1 MQITLVQGLLIALL
15 VFICAFDK
23 HMETFMWFR
32 PLVVAFF
39 TGIILG
45 DVRLGMQAG
54 AVAELSYLGLLTVG
68 GTVPPDPLF
77 AGLMTTVLAYTTGC
91 DVNTALGLAVP
102 FALIGQWI
110 NTGTNTF
117 YAGFLP
123 KVDKC
128 AAAGDEKGIAK
139 VMYTGWILYAAMFAL
154 AAFLSTYALQSG
166 ISLLKIMRPLIIF
179 ICFICCV
186 SFYFQNVIGPK
197 AQTKLWTLLISMKQ
211 KSPEVDIP
219 EGVFYDEIDGY
230 NLYVKHKNR
239 KTGMLY
245 DVLIYNFEK
254 GFENAQ
260 IIKSDSGRLEMT
272 ADKQHLYLHLYSGE
286 QFENLKSQN
295 MNQRNV
301 PYRRETFREKHAII
315 EFNSDFNMVD
325 AGIMS
330 NQSNSKDMRML
341 QADIDSMKLQNDSVG
356 RGYYKEAMAGTYKVT
371 ASLSKED
378 TLKIEK
384 AYLGEYNVDSL
395 YNVATLMQKQKVIST
410 AVSRAESAGSDWSFK
425 SFNISQTESSLR
437 RHMTS
442 WHEKLTLS
450 LACLIF
456 FFIGAPLGGIIRKGG
471 LGMPVVVSVLI
482 FIIYYII
489 NNTGYKMARDGQWVV
504 WMGMWTST
512 AVLAPLGAFL
522 TYKSNN
528 DSVVLNADAYIN
540 WFKKVV
546 GIRSVR
552 HLFRKEVIIHDP
564 DYTRIPEELKALSV
578 DCREYADRKGLKRAP
593 NYFKLWMTDSQDEA
607 VEDINER
614 LESLIDEMSNTRSV
628 TLLTALNTYPV
639 IPIHAHVRPFRNYWL
654 NLLCG
659 IVFPIGL
666 FFYFRIWAFRIRL
679 NKDMERIIKT
689 NEDVIGIIERDQNK

>member
-1 MQITLVQGLLIALL
+1 MLFIGTFFICLFIFMMQFLWKYVDEMVGKGLEVSVLAQFFFYSALTLVPLSLPLAILLA
-15 VFICAFDK
+15 
-23 HMETFMWFR
+23 
-32 PLVVAFF
+32 
-39 TGIILG
+39 
-45 DVRLGMQAG
+45 
-54 AVAELSYLGLLTVG
+54 
-68 GTVPPDPLF
+68 
-77 AGLMTTVLAYTTGC
+77 
-91 DVNTALGLAVP
+91 
-102 FALIGQWI
+102 ALI
-110 NTGTNTF
+110 TF
-117 YAGFLP
+117 GNFGERFELLAM
-123 KVDKC
+123 K
-128 AAAGDEKGIAK
+128 AAG
-139 VMYTGWILYAAMFAL
+139 VP
-154 AAFLSTYALQSG
+154 
-166 ISLLKIMRPLIIF
+166 LLKMMRPLIIF
-179 ICFICCV
+179 ITFICCV
-186 SFYFQNVIGPK
+186 SFYFQNVIGPI
-197 AQTKLWTLLISMKQ
+197 AETKLWTLLFSMKQ

-260 IIKSDSGRLEMT
+260 IIKADSGRLEMT

-295 MNQRNV
+295 MSQKNV

-325 AGIMS
+325 AGFMS
-330 NQSNSKDMRML
+330 NQSRSKDMKML
-341 QADIDSMKLQNDSVG
+341 QAGIDSMKVLNDSVG
-356 RGYYKEAMAGTYKVT
+356 RVYYQEAMGGTYKPTSTV
-371 ASLSKED
+371 LSKQD
-378 TLKIEK
+378 TVKIET
-384 AYLGEYNVDSL
+384 ANLRFYNVDSL
-395 YNVATLMQKQKVIST
+395 YNVATLAQKQKILST
-410 AVSRAESAGSDWSFK
+410 AVSRAESAASDWSFK
-425 SFNISQTESSLR
+425 SFSLLQTESSLR

-442 WHEKLTLS
+442 WHDKLTLS

-489 NNTGYKMARDGQWVV
+489 NNTGFKMARDGKWIV

-540 WFKKVV
+540 WFKKIV

-564 DYTRIPEELKALSV
+564 DYVRLPDDLRKLSV
-578 DCREYADRKGLKRAP
+578 DCRVYADKKRLKRAP
-593 NYFKLWMTDSQDEA
+593 NYVKLWMNDAPRDEEM
-607 VEDINER
+607 VEINDR
-614 LESLIDEMSNTRSV
+614 LESYIDEMSNTRSV
-628 TLLTALNTYPV
+628 ALLTALNNYPV
-639 IPIHAHVRPFRNYWL
+639 IPVHAHVRPFRNYWL
-654 NLLCG
+654 NMLCG
-659 IVFPIGL
+659 IVLPLGL

-679 NKDMERIIKT
+679 SKDMERIIKT
-689 NEDVIGIIERDQNK
+689 NEEILRIIETK

>member
-1 MQITLVQGLLIALL
+1 VRLLHETSKMLRIKKLDIFILKSFCMLFMGTFFICLFIFMMQFLWKYVDEMVGKGLEMNVLAQFFFYSALTLVPASLPLAILLA
-15 VFICAFDK
+15 
-23 HMETFMWFR
+23 
-32 PLVVAFF
+32 
-39 TGIILG
+39 
-45 DVRLGMQAG
+45 
-54 AVAELSYLGLLTVG
+54 
-68 GTVPPDPLF
+68 
-77 AGLMTTVLAYTTGC
+77 
-91 DVNTALGLAVP
+91 
-102 FALIGQWI
+102 ALI
-110 NTGTNTF
+110 TF
-117 YAGFLP
+117 GNFGERFELLAM
-123 KVDKC
+123 K
-128 AAAGDEKGIAK
+128 AA
-139 VMYTGWILYAAMFAL
+139 
-154 AAFLSTYALQSG
+154 G

-179 ICFICCV
+179 ISIICCV

-197 AQTKLWTLLISMKQ
+197 AQTKLWTLLVSMKQ

-286 QFENLKSQN
+286 QFENLKSQS
-295 MNQRNV
+295 MNQKNV
-301 PYRRETFREKHAII
+301 PYRREAFVEKHAII

-325 AGIMS
+325 AGFMS
-330 NQSNSKDMRML
+330 NQSNSKDMKML
-341 QADIDSMKLQNDSVG
+341 QAGIDSMKVQNDSIG
-356 RGYYKEAMAGTYKVT
+356 RTYYKEAMASTYKAT
-371 ASLSKED
+371 SNTLSKAD
-378 TLKIEK
+378 TIKIES
-384 AYLGEYNVDSL
+384 ATLGSYDVDSL
-395 YNVATLMQKQKVIST
+395 FNVATLMQKQEIMST
-410 AVSRAESAGSDWSFK
+410 AVSRAESAASDWSFK
-425 SFNISQTESSLR
+425 GFNISQTENSLR

-489 NNTGYKMARDGQWVV
+489 NNTGYKMARDGKWIV

-540 WFKKVV
+540 WFKKIA

-564 DYTRIPEELKALSV
+564 DYVRLPGELQRLSA
-578 DCREYADRKGLKRAP
+578 DCRAYAEKKTLMRAP
-593 NYFKLWMTDSQDEA
+593 NYFRLWMNDAPHDEEVVA
-607 VEDINER
+607 LNER
-614 LESLIDEMSNTRSV
+614 LETLIDEMSNTRSIP
-628 TLLTALNTYPV
+628 LLTALNNYPV
-639 IPIHAHVRPFRNYWL
+639 IAVHAHVRPFRNYWL
-654 NLLCG
+654 NMLCG
-659 IVFPIGL
+659 AIVPVGL

-679 NKDMERIIKT
+679 NKDMERIIHT
-689 NEDVIGIIERDQNK
+689 NEEIQNIIKVNQNK

>member
-1 MQITLVQGLLIALL
+1 MLRIKKLDIFVLKSFCMLFMGTF
-15 VFICAFDK
+15 FICLFI
-23 HMETFMWFR
+23 FM
-32 PLVVAFF
+32 
-39 TGIILG
+39 
-45 DVRLGMQAG
+45 MQF
-54 AVAELSYLGLLTVG
+54 LWSYVDEMVGKGLE
-68 GTVPPDPLF
+68 
-77 AGLMTTVLAYTTGC
+77 MTVLAQFFFYS
-91 DVNTALGLAVP
+91 ALSLVPASLPLAILLA
-102 FALIGQWI
+102 ALI
-110 NTGTNTF
+110 TF
-117 YAGFLP
+117 GNFGERFELLAM
-123 KVDKC
+123 K
-128 AAAGDEKGIAK
+128 AA
-139 VMYTGWILYAAMFAL
+139 
-154 AAFLSTYALQSG
+154 G

-654 NLLCG
+654 NLRCCL
-659 IVFPIGL
+659 VFPIGL
-666 FFYFRIWAFRIRL
+666 FFYIRISAFRNRL
-679 NKDMERIIKT
+679 NKHMERIIKT